1 MADSLDVSLQD
12 GSHIHSVRRNAR
24 KVIEHSLSL
33 LLQKSLPIKF
43 LHFWEQEEVAGRKSW
58 RIRRVWQQ
66 LRLSLIEKVNRC
78 CCCVRSTT
86 IPFHARVASLHCAV
100 SFYTRQQ
107 PIYIVQYLFTHDSSQ
122 STLVSFYT
130 RQQPSHIVQYPLT
143 HESSQATLFSIL
155 LYTRKA
161 KPRCA
166 KSHATC
172 ECSQAT

>member
-43 LHFWEQEEVAGRKSW
+43 LHCWEQEEVAGRKSW

-78 CCCVRSTT
+78 CCCVREQPSNTT
-86 IPFHARVASLHCAV
+86 IPFYARVANLHCAV
-100 SFYTRQQ
+100 SL
-107 PIYIVQYLFTHDSSQ
+107 YLFTHDSSQ
-122 STLVSFYT
+122 STLCSIFLHT
-130 RQQPSHIVQYPLT
+130 IVANLHWYLFT
-143 HESSQATLFSIL
+143 HDSSQATLCSIL
-155 LYTRKA
+155 
-161 KPRCA
+161 
-166 KSHATC
+166 
-172 ECSQAT
+172 

>member
-78 CCCVRSTT
+78 CCCVREQPSNTT
-86 IPFHARVASLHCAV
+86 IPFYARVANLHCAV

-107 PIYIVQYLFTHDSSQ
+107 PIYIGIFLHTIVAKPHCA
-122 STLVSFYT
+122 VSFNT
-130 RQQPSHIVQYPLT
+130 REQPSLIVQYPLA
-143 HESSQATLFSIL
+143 HESSQATSFSIL
-155 LYTRKA
+155 
-161 KPRCA
+161 
-166 KSHATC
+166 
-172 ECSQAT
+172 